1 MTNCAQSRL
10 SAFRLFLEVEEGDY
24 LVLKTLAVTQFQ
36 VHLLFWD
43 FGLILR
49 LLGSFRFRFSLKIVS
64 EDCVKS
70 REAICNVVSLKEKYI
85 ILYINIV

>member
-36 VHLLFWD
+36 VHLLFWN

-49 LLGSFRFRFSLKIVS
+49 LLGSFRFRFLFKIVF
-64 EDCVKS
+64 EDHVKL
-70 REAICNVVSLKEKYI
+70 RETICNVVSLKEKYI
-85 ILYINIV
+85 Y